1 MVIHLHS
8 VWLLP
13 IIALCAQAVDAA
25 ALKNGHVAEVVR
37 DVQITQSGA
46 APMPAKV
53 NAAVRDASTIETGR
67 DSRAEIAF
75 GDRTVVRLGDNTHLR
90 VDSHSR
96 SFDLAAGA
104 YQLAVTAPDFK
115 TYTQPTRVVAN
126 MPALAV
132 TLSVEGITSVVT
144 VTDKID
150 EPTVDASV
158 SLDATVI
165 TGDKIDDLP
174 DDEESLLAYLQSLA
188 GGEGNAQLIIDGFEG
203 GRMPT
208 RDQIAQIIIEPNSF
222 NANGTGPRITIRM
235 NGQEILDA
243 DQTKIPD
250 LKDKPAQAP
259 APKDKPLRGYIS
271 LQSHSGRVEF
281 RGAG

>member
-104 YQLAVTAPDFK
+104 ILTQVPPGVGGTLLKVRNVTATTTGTTLIVESLPQA
-115 TYTQPTRVVAN
+115 YTKF
-126 MPALAV
+126 
-132 TLSVEGITSVVT
+132 I
-144 VTDKID
+144 
-150 EPTVDASV
+150 
-158 SLDATVI
+158 SLDGTSRLCLKKGGWRNDCVLIRAGQMLIASPDPKQMPEPVDVDLARLLETSQFITEFSALPGRDRLNKTASAQGRKKSHGGFADTNLVI
-165 TGDKIDDLP
+165 FGRGTLVSQK
-174 DDEESLLAYLQSLA
+174 
-188 GGEGNAQLIIDGFEG
+188 NAQDSKSTGAST
-203 GRMPT
+203 PT
-208 RDQIAQIIIEPNSF
+208 PSPERRP
-222 NANGTGPRITIRM
+222 TPT
-235 NGQEILDA
+235 A
-243 DQTKIPD
+243 DR
-250 LKDKPAQAP
+250 
-259 APKDKPLRGYIS
+259 PK
-271 LQSHSGRVEF
+271 
-281 RGAG
+281 